1 MVLMSDVSALQQ
13 KRDKLKAIQEIKHGL
28 PHLYCFP
35 FYKWQRKSWEDT
47 NTFQFDF
54 AANQVGKSSINIR
67 KCVHY
72 ATEPNTWKV
81 FLRQPK
87 LIFYLYPDKKTAT
100 REFETKWVSEF
111 LPRGKF
117 KDDPKYGWKEEWE
130 GKDISAI
137 FFNSGITIYFKTYGV
152 GSDHAHTMQASTP
165 AIVACDE
172 ELPIELW
179 PELQMRIA
187 SPANKG
193 AMFWMVCTPTRGQ
206 LFWSKI
212 QSGKIK
218 LPNSSIRT
226 ISMYDCLIYEDGT
239 KSLWTK
245 EAIQRIEQTLPSQ
258 REIEIRVHGLF
269 KPSEDTILYPTFDRD
284 RHIIKPHPVDGWD
297 LYCGIDYGIGGLSA
311 HPPAISIVAVKPDYT
326 AARVVKLWKGD
337 DGKKY
342 TVDEVINMYLEF
354 CNHLGLEQIDNTFYD
369 WACGEM
375 GVIAENKNLAFQ
387 KADKSRESGI
397 NLLNSLL
404 KNDMLMFFEQPD
416 EEHLK
421 LCDEFETLSSDT
433 NKRKSGVDDLVD
445 ATRYAITRAT
455 FSFDNIKLKSI
466 KKDPLKKTI
475 IQGRLSYDEL
485 EDESLDFI
493 GNEIDEWN
501 ESYER

>member
-1 MVLMSDVSALQQ
+1 MLSDEFLALKA
-13 KRDKLKAIQEIKHGL
+13 KRDKLKQIQEIKQGL

-35 FYKWQRKSWEDT
+35 LYKWQRQSWDDT
-47 NTFQFDF
+47 STFQFDF

-67 KCVHY
+67 KCIDY
-72 ATEPNTWKV
+72 ATNPSRWKI
-81 FLRQPK
+81 FLRTPK

-100 REFETKWVSEF
+100 REFETKWTPEF

-117 KDDPKYGWKEEWE
+117 KDDPQYGWKEEWD
-130 GKDISAI
+130 GKDIGAI
-137 FFNSGITIYFKTYGV
+137 HFNAGVTIYFKTYGV

-218 LPNSSIRT
+218 LPNSSVRT
-226 ISMYDCLIYEDGT
+226 ISMYDCLFYDDGS
-239 KSLWTK
+239 KSIWTK
-245 EAIQRIEQTLPSQ
+245 ERIQQIEQTLPSQ

-269 KPSEDTILYPTFDRD
+269 KPSEDSILFPTFDRD
-284 RHIIKPHPVDGWD
+284 RHIVKPHNVEGWE
-297 LYCGIDYGIGGLSA
+297 LYCGIDYGIGGLNA
-311 HPPAISIVAVKPDYT
+311 HPPAISIVAISPDYT
-326 AARVVKLWKGD
+326 QARAVKYWKGD

-342 TVDEVINMYLEF
+342 TVDEVINIYLGY
-354 CNHLGLEQIDNTFYD
+354 CHTLGLEQIPNTYYD

-375 GVIAENKNLAFQ
+375 GVIAENKGLAFQ
-387 KADKSRESGI
+387 KADKSRDHGI

-404 KNDMLMFFEQPD
+404 KNDMLMFFEQID

-433 NKRKSGVDDLVD
+433 NKPKSGVDYLIDSI
-445 ATRYAITRAT
+445 RYAISRVV
-455 FSFDNIKLKSI
+455 FSFINIKLNNIQKT
-466 KKDPLKKTI
+466 PVKKTI
-475 IQGRLSYDEL
+475 TQGRLSFDEI
-485 EDESLDFI
+485 EDNFLDFN
-493 GNEIDEWN
+493 GEEIDEWN
-501 ESYER
+501 SYYDS